1 MEHNTVYTLFNA
13 TLVSFLIIS
22 VVLNVFLLIKMRK
35 KNKKMIHF
43 AKQLQKFK
51 DLSTKFRDIVVQ
63 REEVFYKNIHEI
75 SLNFLDDVKNSVL
88 ITFEGEEGKIVS
100 VRGSN
105 PRLTKIEHARVKK
118 SDLPFSA
125 ERVYVVDKRQLKNI
139 IENYAGDEFRDK
151 IYIDNILDVDKK
163 LERDFD
169 GGQSKLLISDIH
181 IGGELKAKLIV
192 ERDKP
197 FVTEEIETVKSLSGF
212 FTSFIATHNYLSS
225 QGKFQKDMILTIIR
239 ILEYHDPYTK
249 GHSRNVANLSS
260 LLAEKLGL
268 PDSTIKKTY
277 WAGLVH
283 DIGKIVVPSSIL
295 NKEGKL
301 TLEEFEV
308 IKKHPAYGHDFLSTS
323 SELRELARYVLH
335 HHERWD
341 GKGYPSGL
349 SGDEIPLISRIITV
363 VDAWDAM
370 TSDRPYRKG
379 LSLEQAKQ
387 ELIEHSG
394 MQFDP
399 NIVKVFVELIE
410 KESLK
415 KLIN

>member
-1 MEHNTVYTLFNA
+1 MEYNTLFNS
-13 TLVSFLIIS
+13 TLVSSLIIS
-22 VVLNVFLLIKMRK
+22 VVLNVFLLLKIRK
-35 KNKKMIHF
+35 KNKKINHF

-51 DLSTKFRDIVVQ
+51 DLSTRFRDIVVQ

-100 VRGSN
+100 FRGSN
-105 PRLTKIEHARVKK
+105 PKLTKIEHARVKK

-125 ERVYVVDKRQLKNI
+125 ERVYVVDKGQLKSI
-139 IENYAGDEFRDK
+139 IKNYANDEFHDK
-151 IYIDNILDVDKK
+151 IYVDNVLDVDKK
-163 LERDFD
+163 LEKDFD

-197 FVTEEIETVKSLSGF
+197 FVIEEIETVKSLSGF
-212 FTSFIATHNYLSS
+212 FNSFIATHNYIYS

-308 IKKHPAYGHDFLSTS
+308 IKKHPVYGHDFLSTS

-387 ELIEHSG
+387 ELFEHSG

-399 NIVKVFVELIE
+399 NIVKAFIELIE
-410 KESLK
+410 KENLK
-415 KLIN
+415 RFIN

>member
-1 MEHNTVYTLFNA
+1 MEYNILLNS
-13 TLVSFLIIS
+13 TLVSSLIIS
-22 VVLNVFLLIKMRK
+22 VILNIFLLLKMRK
-35 KNKKMIHF
+35 KNRKINHF
-43 AKQLQKFK
+43 AAQLQKFK
-51 DLSTKFRDIVVQ
+51 DLSTRFRDIVVQ

-75 SLNFLDDVKNSVL
+75 SLNFLDDVKNSVF

-100 VRGSN
+100 VRGNN

-125 ERVYVVDKRQLKNI
+125 ERVYVVDKRQIKNI
-139 IENYAGDEFRDK
+139 IKNYASDEFRDK
-151 IYIDNILDVDKK
+151 IYVDNILDVDEK

-268 PDSTIKKTY
+268 PDSAIKKTY

-283 DIGKIVVPSSIL
+283 DIGKIIIPSSIL

-308 IKKHPAYGHDFLSTS
+308 IKKHPVYGHDFLSTS

-399 NIVKVFVELIE
+399 NIVKAFIELIE

-415 KLIN
+415 KFVN